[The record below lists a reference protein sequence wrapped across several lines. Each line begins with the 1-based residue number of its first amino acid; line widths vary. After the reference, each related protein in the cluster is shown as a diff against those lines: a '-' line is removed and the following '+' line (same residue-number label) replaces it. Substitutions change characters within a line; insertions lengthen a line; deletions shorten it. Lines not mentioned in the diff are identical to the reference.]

1 MKIQSAVYWVARV
14 EGGGGGVSLCAPD
27 QSDETGTSAAAAA
40 SLTPDRAEHLGCWR
54 MDAGCDRPE
63 LEDRGVIDQLIN

>member
-1 MKIQSAVYWVARV
+1 MKIQCAVYWVALV

-63 LEDRGVIDQLIN
+63 LEDGGVIDQLIN